1 MKHKTPSAFVIAIGL
16 LAASTIAGAGAT
28 VPTADSGPWQRLAA
42 PPSNEYLGRGLT
54 AVVSGKSLYAVS
66 GTAFWRYD
74 ISTNTWEA
82 MTSPPISAG
91 VEGYGAL
98 HYPGTGDII
107 YYLASPYSN
116 DKTLPVQLLRY
127 SIPGSSWERLPAPPV
142 PALHGGSGV
151 SLASNGDSLYATI
164 GAKKAD
170 FLRYSI
176 PTAEWAR
183 LTPPPGLRMEHA
195 KLACPGS
202 GAYIYATGGGGGQML
217 WQVEAGVSH
226 PFWRYS
232 IPLDRWESLAS
243 TPCSVGY
250 GGGLLYPGKGDFLYA
265 VASYWGRGLW
275 RYSISRNAW
284 TAMASAPERL
294 YVGGALASGGD
305 GTLYT
310 FMAGARSNLDELL
323 YEIQCLASV
332 TVLAEPVLNLPG
344 PIAVGATSTSGATV
358 TYAASAADTVDG
370 VVPVTCVPASGSLF
384 RIGTTAINCSATNAA
399 GDTATGSFAVSV
411 TDNALPVLTVP
422 ADIRAVATSPSGAV
436 VTYEVTATDSIDPSP
451 VVSCAPASGSTFPR
465 GRTQVTCTA
474 RDASGNAVTDWFQVN
489 VLASALSA
497 VGSAEIWLGVK
508 DREDVG
514 TRFDLRVELS
524 HKEAWVGSWE
534 LHDVPGG
541 GAGFDKAVLH
551 TIRLA
556 LESPVESRRDDEL
569 MLHLAVRVSAT
580 SDRKS
585 ATARLWFNDAAVS
598 SRVALTLWGETSDY
612 FLRDGFTLSS
622 VAGRGPKRSI
632 DVEAYQGTFA
642 TFRTWTMKL

>member
-1 MKHKTPSAFVIAIGL
+1 MKLKRPSAFVFAIGL
-16 LAASTIAGAGAT
+16 LAVSMIARAGAT
-28 VPTADSGPWQRLAA
+28 VPTTDSGPWQRLAA
-42 PPSNEYLGRGLT
+42 PPSNAYLHQGLT
-54 AVVSGKSLYAVS
+54 AVVSGKYLYAVS

-74 ISTNTWEA
+74 TSANTWEV
-82 MTSPPISAG
+82 MTSPPISNG
-91 VEGYGAL
+91 DWRRGSL
-98 HYPGTGDII
+98 HYPGSGDII

-127 SIPGSSWERLPAPPV
+127 SIPGNSWERLPAPPV
-142 PALHGGSGV
+142 PALHGGSGI

-164 GAKKAD
+164 GATKAD

-176 PTAEWAR
+176 SKAAWAR

-195 KLACPGS
+195 RLAGPGS
-202 GAYIYATGGGGGQML
+202 GAYIYATGGGGGPIFWMTGLGGTQ
-217 WQVEAGVSH
+217 

-232 IPLDRWESLAS
+232 IPLDRWESQAS
-243 TPCSVGY
+243 TPGSVGD
-250 GGGLLYPGKGDFLYA
+250 GGDLVYPGRGDYLYA
-265 VASYWGRGLW
+265 VASYWGRALW

-284 TAMASAPERL
+284 TAMAGAPERL

-310 FMAGARSNLDELL
+310 FMAGARSHLDEIL

-332 TVLAEPVLNLPG
+332 TVVTEPVLNLPG
-344 PIAVGATSTSGATV
+344 PIAVGATSTSGAAA

-370 VVPVTCVPASGSLF
+370 LVPVKCVRASGSLF
-384 RIGTTAINCSATNAA
+384 PIGTTTVSCSATNAA
-399 GDTATGSFAVSV
+399 GDTTTGSFTVSV
-411 TDNALPVLTVP
+411 TDNAVPVLTVP
-422 ADIRAVATSPSGAV
+422 ADIRVVATSPSGAA

-465 GRTQVTCTA
+465 GSTQVTCTA
-474 RDASGNAVTDWFQVN
+474 RDASGNTVTDWFEVN
-489 VLASALSA
+489 VLASVLSA
-497 VGSAEIWLGVK
+497 AGPAQIWLGVK

-541 GAGFDKAVLH
+541 GTGFDKAVLH

-556 LESPVESRRDDEL
+556 LEGPVVSRGDDEL
-569 MLHLAVRVSAT
+569 MLHLAVRISAT

-585 ATARLWFNDAAVS
+585 ATARLWFNDAAAN
-598 SRVALTLWGETSDY
+598 SRVALTLWGETRDY
-612 FLRDGFTLSS
+612 FLRDGFTLAPA
-622 VAGRGPKRSI
+622 AGRGPRRSI
-632 DVEAYQGTFA
+632 DVRAYQGTFA